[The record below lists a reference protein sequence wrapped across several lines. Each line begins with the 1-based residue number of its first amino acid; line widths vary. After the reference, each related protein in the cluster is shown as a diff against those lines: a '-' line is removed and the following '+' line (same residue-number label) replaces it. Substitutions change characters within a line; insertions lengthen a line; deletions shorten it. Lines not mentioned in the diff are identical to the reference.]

1 MGEMQK
7 ITLDL
12 LLEASRPGG
21 ASCLTSVTELEPAA
35 GPQASVAPAKYASTK
50 RGETKGEY
58 AYESRF
64 LDGASATAVIIDSK
78 QSQLNRCEDELVKAI
93 TDGHPTLS
101 RLPRIEVTYAPDG
114 IEETYSDLMLPH
126 RAFDGHIRS
135 GSVDGKPVTQLD
147 LYRAIRNATPAN
159 ARALLEAS
167 PVSLV
172 FGSWDSSRSARQ
184 GRWRSALVG
193 EIIGFC
199 ADREPALRG
208 GARVDPV
215 GMQVRLTEAKLKELA
230 DAQRGELSRATYEKA
245 AKPAVKKAKDDKTE
259 PLISASMLG
268 LGGIPPTLDALSGV
282 ACHKII
288 RSHVLSLATLRQMR
302 FGGGPEGD
310 SACRALLAALAL
322 NALARSDSE
331 LYLRA
336 NCDLLESGPAVVT
349 IDQRGGGRLSLDPLT
364 IDEADA
370 LLAAALAHAEAKA
383 GVTWKGVMLKV
394 AGNAAIAAGAVADE
408 DEPGTV

>member
-1 MGEMQK
+1 MQK

-12 LLEASRPGG
+12 LAEAARPGG
-21 ASCLTSVTELEPAA
+21 ASCLTSVTDLEPAA
-35 GPQASVAPAKYASTK
+35 GSQASVAPAKFASTR
-50 RGETKGEY
+50 RGETRGEY

-64 LDGASATAVIIDSK
+64 LDGATATAVIIDSK
-78 QSQLNRCEDELVKAI
+78 QSQLNRCEAELAKAI
-93 TDGHPTLS
+93 ADGHPVLS
-101 RLPRIEVTYAPDG
+101 RLPRIEVTYTRDG
-114 IEETYSDLMLPH
+114 IDETYSDLALPH
-126 RAFDGHIRS
+126 RAYDGHIRA
-135 GSVDGKPVTQLD
+135 GTVDGKPVTQLE

-172 FGSWDSSRSARQ
+172 FGGWDSSRAARQ

-215 GMQVRLTEAKLKELA
+215 GMQVRLTEGKLKELA
-230 DAQRGELSRATYEKA
+230 EAQRAELSRGTYDKA
-245 AKPAVKKAKDDKTE
+245 AKPAAKKAKDDKGDS
-259 PLISASMLG
+259 LISASMLG

-288 RSHVLSLATLRQMR
+288 RSHVLSFATLRQMR
-302 FGGGPEGD
+302 FGAGPEGD
-310 SACRALLAALAL
+310 AACRALLAALAL

-336 NCDLLESGPAVVT
+336 NCDLRECGPAAVE
-349 IDQRGGGRLSLDPLT
+349 IDQRGGGRLGLDPLA

-370 LLAAALAHAEAKA
+370 LLAAAVADAESKA
-383 GVTWKGVMLKV
+383 GITWNGVVLAVT
-394 AGNAAIAAGAVADE
+394 GNQAIAVGAVADE
-408 DEPGTV
+408 DEPGTI